1 MSDRVRIS
9 VMETMRW
16 TARILG
22 FIPSFFFVL
31 FLTGEGLP
39 DLIIGKTEVIP
50 IMVMVLFT
58 VSGYAIAWWKSRV
71 GAVMMIFGGFV
82 MGIYLLILGGEGIG
96 WIVTSFS
103 LPFIVPG
110 FVFFLMKNIS
120 PATSTGQE
128 SNA

>member
-1 MSDRVRIS
+1 
-9 VMETMRW
+9 
-16 TARILG
+16 
-22 FIPSFFFVL
+22 
-31 FLTGEGLP
+31 
-39 DLIIGKTEVIP
+39 
-50 IMVMVLFT
+50 MVMVLFT

-120 PATSTGQE
+120 PAKSTGQE